1 MSMSFSSAREAVE
14 LLGGRQNTS
23 TTWLAR
29 CPSCDRDAQL
39 VIATY
44 ADKSVT
50 LHCRADCLDTS
61 VDRAVNAIWNR
72 TRATTVTGTVA
83 ATARPSGV
91 GIGDPVLVSVAETA
105 TGTVP
110 LSNGMV
116 GTADPTPVSGAQSAS
131 GPFLE
136 HPQATANAD
145 PTSIQLTGDQSGLP
159 ADMVPADIER
169 GYQWLSPLGDADY
182 FALRESIETFGVMV
196 PVVVDEHG
204 SVIDGYHRVKVCLEL
219 GIDWPRTVLS
229 GLSEAEK
236 WDRARDLNDARRHL
250 TARQRAEVLAT
261 LNERMGGLS
270 LRVRA
275 GKLGMSKE
283 SIRRMDARAA
293 PAVADATTE
302 SGDYRIGTDGK
313 RYRAGRPKQATVSAQ
328 ANGSTSASVPNA
340 VEESS
345 TDPDDANRVAVV
357 PFGTTEGVA
366 NSPNRNVVGPASP
379 RLPLFDTEEP
389 AIAEVSAIGGASS
402 RTCSLTNERIVRGG
416 NDHHQRSGHA
426 DDCARRD
433 QCATGQT
440 SGYPSAGSSARVGRC
455 VAGAIAAPNPSR
467 VPRLAGLR
475 EVPRPMTITVRA

>member
-1 MSMSFSSAREAVE
+1 MPISFSSVDEAVE
-14 LLGGRQNTS
+14 LLDARQNTS

-29 CPSCDRDAQL
+29 CPSCDRDRRLAISANPDQTVAL
-39 VIATY
+39 CCQDACTDS
-44 ADKSVT
+44 A
-50 LHCRADCLDTS
+50 
-61 VDRAVNAIWNR
+61 VDRAVNAIRNR
-72 TRATTVTGTVA
+72 TRAITVTGTVA
-83 ATARPSGV
+83 ATASPSGV
-91 GIGDPVLVSVAETA
+91 GVGDPIPVSMAETT

-110 LSNGMV
+110 LPNGMV
-116 GTADPTPVSGAQSAS
+116 GVADPTPVSGAQTAS

-145 PTSIQLTGDQSGLP
+145 PTSVPLTGDQSGLP

-169 GYQWLSPLGDADY
+169 GYQWLSPLGDAEY
-182 FALRESIETFGVMV
+182 VALRESIQTFGVMV
-196 PVVVDEHG
+196 PVVVDEG
-204 SVIDGYHRVKVCLEL
+204 GCVIDGYHRVKVCLEL

-250 TARQRAEVLAT
+250 TARQRAEMLST

-275 GKLGMSKE
+275 GKLGMSKD

-293 PAVADATTE
+293 PVVANATTE

-313 RYRAGRPKQATVSAQ
+313 RYRASRPKQATVSAQ
-328 ANGSTSASVPNA
+328 AKGSTSASVPNA

-357 PFGTTEGVA
+357 PFGTTEVIA
-366 NSPNRNVVGPASP
+366 NSPNRNVEGPASP

-389 AIAEVSAIGGASS
+389 AIAEVSAPIGRKAGTGAGTKSS
-402 RTCSLTNERIVRGG
+402 ADVIARTTDLTKIVIKLGEWLDFAGINALISLLQDE
-416 NDHHQRSGHA
+416 S
-426 DDCARRD
+426 RR
-433 QCATGQT
+433 QSIRVVPNPGQT
-440 SGYPSAGSSARVGRC
+440 SF
-455 VAGAIAAPNPSR
+455 I
-467 VPRLAGLR
+467 
-475 EVPRPMTITVRA
+475 